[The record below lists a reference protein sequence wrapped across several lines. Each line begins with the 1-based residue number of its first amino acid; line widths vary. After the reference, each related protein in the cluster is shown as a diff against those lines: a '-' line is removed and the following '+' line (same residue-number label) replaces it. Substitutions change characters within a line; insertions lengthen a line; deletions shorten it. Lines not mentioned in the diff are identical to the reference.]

1 MNIPKTLGYQWTV
14 LIPNVSSYRE
24 STCLFTANGLSQ
36 CLTWC
41 LSFVNLPVHVTC
53 NLVVSV
59 TTYNRNKIS
68 IIQSQLRCSRHFKVK
83 EQYVQKQQ
91 KSTKSF
97 SVEALAN
104 LPTRNPS
111 QCKVTISKE
120 NILDND

>member
-1 MNIPKTLGYQWTV
+1 MNIPKTLGYQSTV

-24 STCLFTANGLSQ
+24 STCLFTANGFNQ

-41 LSFVNLPVHVTC
+41 RSFVNLPVQVTC

-59 TTYNRNKIS
+59 TTYKRNKFS
-68 IIQSQLRCSRHFKVK
+68 IVQSQLRCSRHFKVK
-83 EQYVQKQQ
+83 EQSVQKQQ

-97 SVEALAN
+97 SVGAVAN
-104 LPTRNPS
+104 LPTRTPS

-120 NILDND
+120 NILGND